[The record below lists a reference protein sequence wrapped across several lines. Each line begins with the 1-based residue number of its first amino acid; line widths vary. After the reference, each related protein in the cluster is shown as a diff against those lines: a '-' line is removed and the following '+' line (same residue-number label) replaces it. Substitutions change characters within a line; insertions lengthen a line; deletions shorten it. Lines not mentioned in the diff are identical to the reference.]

1 MDQNKIGNTISKK
14 RKELKI
20 TQKNLAELL
29 NVSDKTVSNWERGKY
44 LPDYSL
50 LIPLCKSLKITISEL
65 LTGEKEKEITENIVN
80 LVSTN
85 DKLTKLGYIISA
97 VGVSFTIYSLTFMR
111 QITTVGNGI
120 FSLVGF
126 IISFYGYIL
135 ISRNYKKRKKCI
147 HTISFIISYF
157 LMIIFFDLNGIMNY
171 NANSLFSYSFSV
183 DGNNTL
189 SQTPF
194 YDLIR
199 CNNKKYKIIFHK
211 KDNYNNIN
219 NICKNS

>member
-1 MDQNKIGNTISKK
+1 MDQNKIGNTIAKK

-50 LIPLCKSLKITISEL
+50 LIPLCNALKIKISEL
-65 LTGEKEKEITENIVN
+65 LTGKKEEEITEDIVN

-85 DKLTKLGYIISA
+85 DKLTKIGYIISIT
-97 VGVSFTIYSLTFMR
+97 GVSFTIYSLTFMR
-111 QITTVGNGI
+111 QITIVGNGI

-135 ISRNYKKRKKCI
+135 ISRNYKKRKKYI
-147 HTISFIISYF
+147 HTIIFIISYF
-157 LMIIFFDLNGIMNY
+157 LMIIFFDLNGILNY
-171 NANSLFSYSFSV
+171 NVNSLFSYSFSV
-183 DGNNTL
+183 DNNNKL

-194 YDLIR
+194 YDIVS
-199 CNNKKYKIIFHK
+199 CNNQKYKIIIHRKNNF
-211 KDNYNNIN
+211 NNIN
-219 NICKNS
+219 KICKNS